1 MRSRQPKRL
10 ILAFFGEYVF
20 EQNVEPVRASVLIDV
35 LDGAGIAASATRAT
49 LVRLVAHGILARERK
64 GREIMFSLTDAGSA
78 VLREAGDR
86 VRGQHSF
93 TPQGD
98 GWTMVTFT
106 IPEDQR
112 TLRHRLRSTLT
123 WERFAPLR
131 DGLWLA
137 PGDVDLDAV
146 LEPLRA
152 DLPTGALTAFRARE
166 LPGYSMDASVA
177 AAWDLDRIRGE
188 HEAFIE
194 AWSDL
199 STMEAAGSAL
209 SARTML
215 VADWLGLLRVDP
227 RLPPEFLGADW
238 PSPLSA
244 ELYWSWRAQL
254 ADDALAEFARRVPAA
269 PAPVPPAAYKRPRV
283 ISTPGSSRALG

>member
-20 EQNVEPVRASVLIDV
+20 GQDVGPVRASVLIDV
-35 LDGAGIAASATRAT
+35 LDGAGIAAPATRAT
-49 LVRLVAHGILARERK
+49 LDRLVTRGILARERK
-64 GREIMFSLTDAGSA
+64 GREIMFELTDAGSA
-78 VLREAGDR
+78 LLAEATER
-86 VRGQHSF
+86 VRGQHQF
-93 TPQGD
+93 TPHGD

-137 PGDVDLDAV
+137 PGEVDLDAV
-146 LEPLRA
+146 LDPLRA
-152 DLPTGALTAFRARE
+152 ELPSGALTAFRAKE

-177 AAWDLDRIRGE
+177 AAWDLERIRDE
-188 HEAFIE
+188 HLAFIE
-194 AWSDL
+194 WWSDL
-199 STMEAAGSAL
+199 STADAGGSAL

-215 VADWLGLLRVDP
+215 VADWLALLRVDP
-227 RLPPEFLGADW
+227 CLPPEFLDAEW
-238 PSPLSA
+238 PSPLSS
-244 ELYWSWRAQL
+244 ELYWSWRSRL
-254 ADDALAEFARRVPAA
+254 ADDAQAEFARRVPTRAA
-269 PAPVPPAAYKRPRV
+269 SLR
-283 ISTPGSSRALG
+283 